1 MAATLES
8 SLALWLGVPGGYRT
22 DRRWPGPEASKIAF
36 TRCNT
41 SQTTM
46 RPGTT
51 DWLGDTPLG
60 RPTPPAA
67 IEIGVPKLSA
77 WNVNSVRG
85 RSRNSILVLLHSSPA
100 SLLLQGQSR
109 CGRPERSNVLLHYLC
124 SPQARVDHV
133 NFASHSAIACATFLS
148 PKGMDPMTGRYVL
161 HSSCTFQPHCGP
173 AINHVPK
180 QNLRRQYLRTNLGCI
195 EDHAR

>member
-22 DRRWPGPEASKIAF
+22 DQLWPGPEASKIAF
-36 TRCNT
+36 TRCDT

-173 AINHVPK
+173 ESTVYRGPNFCW
-180 QNLRRQYLRTNLGCI
+180 QDLRTNLVRV
-195 EDHAR
+195 EDHAH